1 MSRTVRGKLRPTH
14 SLERTS
20 LPIPPSQWRKRSTI
34 ANASSADQSLELQK
48 EQPMTASPFKL
59 AKLKFFAAPLAL
71 LLGLV
76 GGAMAQDNHADAST
90 ALTTTQKDQ
99 IEIGVTVYNSNIA
112 LIRDVRQIQLGQ
124 SIFPLR
130 FEDVAA
136 SINPAT
142 VHFRSLT
149 DDSKLS
155 VVEQNYEYDL
165 LDPQKLLQKYVGK
178 EVTLVRAE
186 TDAGSTKWVETK
198 ATLLANNNGPVWKI
212 GNEIVTGMNT
222 DSYRFPELP
231 GNFYSRPTLIW
242 TLDNRGAASQKVE
255 ASYLT
260 GNMSWSA
267 DYVLTVARDEK
278 LADLDGWVTLN
289 NNSGASY
296 QNAKLQLVAGE
307 IHQVAPVAAPPING
321 RQVMQMAMAK
331 AADQFTQEG
340 ISEYHLYSL
349 GRRTSIQ
356 NNESK
361 QIALLNGT
369 GIPVEKHLITEGQ
382 TYYFRNAQGI
392 GNPTPQPVK
401 VSYQFKNE
409 EKGGLGM
416 PLPAGTVRVYLADS
430 KGGIQFI
437 GEDSIQHTPKDE
449 TLKIYVGD
457 AFDVVCERK
466 ETDYKKLASNLYEM
480 EYEITL
486 RNHKD
491 VPVTVEV
498 LEPIGGDWE
507 IVSSTFPSK
516 KLDARSVG
524 FDVPVAKDGTS
535 KLTYRVR
542 VKW

>member
-1 MSRTVRGKLRPTH
+1 LPGQPRPVNPVRTEKAADVRNAEGRIIITQRSQLMTTVPRRSANPMITFALFGILLAFPLQSVSAAQTADDRAAKVDTL
-14 SLERTS
+14 STS
-20 LPIPPSQWRKRSTI
+20 
-34 ANASSADQSLELQK
+34 E
-48 EQPMTASPFKL
+48 
-59 AKLKFFAAPLAL
+59 
-71 LLGLV
+71 
-76 GGAMAQDNHADAST
+76 
-90 ALTTTQKDQ
+90 KDQ
-99 IEIGVTVYNSNIA
+99 VEIAVTVYNSNIA
-112 LIRDVRQIQLGQ
+112 LVRDVRQIRLSSGT
-124 SIFPLR
+124 FPLR

-149 DDSKLS
+149 DDTKLS

-165 LDPQKLLQKYVGK
+165 LDPQKLLQKYVGR

-198 ATLLANNNGPVWKI
+198 ATLLADNNGPVWKI
-212 GNEIVTGMNT
+212 GNEIVTGMNS

-242 TLDNRGAASQKVE
+242 TLDNRGAAAQKVE

-278 LADLDGWVTLN
+278 AADLDGWVTLN
-289 NNSGASY
+289 NNSGVAY
-296 QNAKLQLVAGE
+296 ENAKLQLVAGE
-307 IHQVAPVAAPPING
+307 IHQVSPPRAFDQLAHLEAGVAAKAAPPP
-321 RQVMQMAMAK
+321 
-331 AADQFTQEG
+331 FTQEG

-361 QIALLNGT
+361 QISLLAGT
-369 GIPVEKHLITEGQ
+369 GVRVEKHLVTEGQ
-382 TYYFRNAQGI
+382 TYYYRNPQGI
-392 GNPTPQPVK
+392 GNATPQPVK
-401 VSYQFKNE
+401 VLYQFKNE

-416 PLPAGTVRVYLADS
+416 PLPAGTVRVYQADS

-437 GEDSIQHTPKDE
+437 GEDNIQHTPKDE

-466 ETDYKKLASNLYEM
+466 QTDYKKLASNLYEM
-480 EYEITL
+480 EFEITL

-491 VPVTVEV
+491 VPVTVEMR
-498 LEPIGGDWE
+498 EPLGGDWE
-507 IVSSTFPSK
+507 IVNSNFTPN
-516 KLDARSVG
+516 KLDARTVG

-542 VKW
+542 VKY

>member
-1 MSRTVRGKLRPTH
+1 MFASRSNFYKPVGL
-14 SLERTS
+14 SGLV
-20 LPIPPSQWRKRSTI
+20 LILF
-34 ANASSADQSLELQK
+34 AG
-48 EQPMTASPFKL
+48 L
-59 AKLKFFAAPLAL
+59 AAAAPPQDDNAAQTA
-71 LLGLV
+71 
-76 GGAMAQDNHADAST
+76 AM
-90 ALTTTQKDQ
+90 TTTEKDQ
-99 IEIGVTVYNSNIA
+99 TEIAVTVYNSNIA
-112 LIRDVRQIQLGQ
+112 LVRDVRQIRLTQGVF
-124 SIFPLR
+124 SLR

-149 DDSKLS
+149 DDTKLS

-165 LDPQKLLQKYVGK
+165 LDPQKLLQKYLGR

-186 TDAGSTKWVETK
+186 RDAGSTKWVETK

-212 GNEIVTGMNT
+212 GNQIVTGVSS

-242 TLDNRGAASQKVE
+242 TLDNRGAPAQRVE

-278 LADLDGWVTLN
+278 SADLDGWVTLN
-289 NNSGASY
+289 NNSGAAY
-296 QNAKLQLVAGE
+296 ENAKLQLVAGE
-307 IHQVAPVAAPPING
+307 IHQVAPSPARMQQFAQANDLSMPKAAP
-321 RQVMQMAMAK
+321 
-331 AADQFTQEG
+331 QFTQEG

-361 QIALLNGT
+361 QISLLTGT
-369 GIPVEKHLITEGQ
+369 GVPVDKHLLTEGQ
-382 TYYFRNAQGI
+382 PYYYRNPQGI
-392 GNPTPQPVK
+392 GNAIPQPVK
-401 VSYQFKNE
+401 VLYRFKNE

-416 PLPAGTVRVYLADS
+416 PLPGGTIRVYLSDS

-437 GEDSIQHTPKDE
+437 GEDNIQHTPKDE

-457 AFDVVCERK
+457 AFDVVCERRQ
-466 ETDYKKLASNLYEM
+466 TDYKKLASNLYEM
-480 EYEITL
+480 EFEITL

-498 LEPIGGDWE
+498 REPFGGDWE
-507 IVSSTFPSK
+507 IVNSNFTPE
-516 KLDARSVG
+516 KLDARSAG
-524 FDVPVAKDGTS
+524 FEVPIAKDGTS

>member
-1 MSRTVRGKLRPTH
+1 MLTSPSKSYKAISLFASLVLLLACYAPRG
-14 SLERTS
+14 
-20 LPIPPSQWRKRSTI
+20 
-34 ANASSADQSLELQK
+34 A
-48 EQPMTASPFKL
+48 
-59 AKLKFFAAPLAL
+59 AAPLP
-71 LLGLV
+71 
-76 GGAMAQDNHADAST
+76 QDDHAAKT
-90 ALTTTQKDQ
+90 AALTTTDKDQ
-99 IEIGVTVYNSNIA
+99 TEIAVTVYNSNIA
-112 LIRDVRQIQLGQ
+112 LVRDVRQIRLAQG
-124 SIFPLR
+124 IFPLQ

-136 SINPAT
+136 AINPAT

-149 DDSKLS
+149 DDTKLS

-186 TDAGSTKWVETK
+186 KDAGSTKWVETK

-212 GNEIVTGMNT
+212 GNEIVTGMNS

-242 TLDNRGAASQKVE
+242 TLDNRGAPAQKVE

-260 GNMSWSA
+260 GNMSWNA

-278 LADLDGWVTLN
+278 SADLDGWVTLN
-289 NNSGASY
+289 NNSGAAY

-307 IHQVAPVAAPPING
+307 IHQVSPPRPTANEFSRLEMGAA
-321 RQVMQMAMAK
+321 AK
-331 AADQFTQEG
+331 AAPQFTQEG

-361 QIALLNGT
+361 QISLLTGT
-369 GIPVEKHLITEGQ
+369 GVPVEKRLVTEGQ
-382 TYYFRNAQGI
+382 PYYYRNPQGV
-392 GNPTPQPVK
+392 GNAMPQPVK
-401 VSYQFKNE
+401 VLYQFKNE

-416 PLPAGTVRVYLADS
+416 PLPAGTVRVYLSDS

-437 GEDSIQHTPKDE
+437 GEDNIQHTPKDE

-466 ETDYKKLASNLYEM
+466 QTDYKKLASNLYEM

-498 LEPIGGDWE
+498 REPLGGDWE
-507 IVSSTFPSK
+507 IVNSNFTSE

-524 FDVPVAKDGTS
+524 FQVPIAKDGTS

>member
-1 MSRTVRGKLRPTH
+1 ML
-14 SLERTS
+14 TS
-20 LPIPPSQWRKRSTI
+20 LSKCYKLTGLFALFVLLLVWLVPPG
-34 ANASSADQSLELQK
+34 A
-48 EQPMTASPFKL
+48 
-59 AKLKFFAAPLAL
+59 AAPLP
-71 LLGLV
+71 
-76 GGAMAQDNHADAST
+76 QDDHAAKAT
-90 ALTTTQKDQ
+90 ALSTTDKDQ
-99 IEIGVTVYNSNIA
+99 TEIAVTVYNSNIA
-112 LIRDVRQIQLGQ
+112 LVRDVRQIRLAQG
-124 SIFPLR
+124 IFPLR

-149 DDSKLS
+149 DDTKLS

-186 TDAGSTKWVETK
+186 KDAGSTKWVETK

-212 GNEIVTGMNT
+212 GNEIVTGMNS

-242 TLDNRGAASQKVE
+242 TLDNRGAPAQKVE

-278 LADLDGWVTLN
+278 SADLDGWVTLN
-289 NNSGASY
+289 NNSGAAY

-307 IHQVAPVAAPPING
+307 IHQVAPSPARMEPFARTNELS
-321 RQVMQMAMAK
+321 AAK
-331 AADQFTQEG
+331 AAPQFTQEG

-361 QIALLNGT
+361 QISLLAGT
-369 GIPVEKHLITEGQ
+369 GVPVEKRLATEGQ
-382 TYYFRNAQGI
+382 PYYYRNPQGV
-392 GNPTPQPVK
+392 GNAMPQPVK
-401 VSYQFKNE
+401 VFYQFKNE

-416 PLPAGTVRVYLADS
+416 PLPAGTVRVYLSDS

-437 GEDSIQHTPKDE
+437 GEDNIQHTPKDE

-466 ETDYKKLASNLYEM
+466 ETDYKKLASNLYEL
-480 EYEITL
+480 EFEITL

-491 VPVTVEV
+491 LPVTVEV
-498 LEPIGGDWE
+498 REPVGGDWE
-507 IVSSTFPSK
+507 IVNSNFTPE

-524 FDVPVAKDGTS
+524 FQVPIAKDGTS
-535 KLTYRVR
+535 KLTYRIR